1 MCPKWSSYRI
11 IILNYYQSIIMYH
24 DTFEFKYNP
33 EGGYYDLV
41 IDKKIQQ
48 LVDELKELPHDV
60 LIRYLTY

>member
-1 MCPKWSSYRI
+1 MSLQYGFHRT
-11 IILNYYQSIIMYH
+11 L
-24 DTFEFKYNP
+24 TP

-60 LIRYLTY
+60 LIRRV

>member
-1 MCPKWSSYRI
+1 MLRNSLKNRVDAT
-11 IILNYYQSIIMYH
+11 LMVYQSIIMYH

-60 LIRYLTY
+60 LIRRV

>member
-1 MCPKWSSYRI
+1 
-11 IILNYYQSIIMYH
+11 MYH

-33 EGGYYDLV
+33 EGAYYDLV